1 MNDLNKIYRI
11 FDVNLNRS
19 KEGLRVIEE
28 YIRFYLDDEQENLD
42 KIRKIRH
49 GLSKILDQIYIEIL
63 KERDIEK
70 DLGCKFKEEKRLNFK
85 SIIIANFKRVEES
98 LRVLEEFSK
107 LLIIENNLDIE
118 SKIFK
123 DYRFEIYN
131 LEKDICLNI

>member
-49 GLSKILDQIYIEIL
+49 GLSKISDKIYIEIL

>member
-19 KEGLRVIEE
+19 KEGLIVIEE
-28 YIRFYLDDEQENLD
+28 YIKFYLNDEQENLD

-49 GLSKILDQIYIEIL
+49 GLSKISDKIYIEIL